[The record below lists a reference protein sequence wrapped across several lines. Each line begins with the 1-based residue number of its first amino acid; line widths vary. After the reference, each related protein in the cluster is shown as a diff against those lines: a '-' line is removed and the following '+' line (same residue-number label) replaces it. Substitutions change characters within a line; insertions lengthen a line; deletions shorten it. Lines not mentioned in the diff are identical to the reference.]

1 MRHSESKKTIWPLRM
16 VSKTEMLLSIFGQW
30 FNGISDP
37 IIRLELGCLLLQCA
51 VGQLKYSR
59 KSDTS
64 SDAKV
69 VFHFSGNWQR
79 GTNDRSIF
87 WCVCARAVVWR
98 VCVKRMH
105 FKVNVRQDTSFAVSP
120 LLIHQHETC
129 FCNFHANRM
138 VFFVASCFRVR
149 FGALCLRLASL
160 KGIHFDGSSFLF
172 LSYAMNNS
180 VPVQCASAIKH
191 PL

>member
-1 MRHSESKKTIWPLRM
+1 MLSKKTKKNKQIREQFKQTRHSESEKNIWPLRM

-69 VFHFSGNWQR
+69 VFHFSGNWQKE
-79 GTNDRSIF
+79 TNDTVNMSM
-87 WCVCARAVVWR
+87 CVCAL
-98 VCVKRMH
+98 
-105 FKVNVRQDTSFAVSP
+105 VR
-120 LLIHQHETC
+120 
-129 FCNFHANRM
+129 
-138 VFFVASCFRVR
+138 
-149 FGALCLRLASL
+149 
-160 KGIHFDGSSFLF
+160 
-172 LSYAMNNS
+172 
-180 VPVQCASAIKH
+180 
-191 PL
+191 